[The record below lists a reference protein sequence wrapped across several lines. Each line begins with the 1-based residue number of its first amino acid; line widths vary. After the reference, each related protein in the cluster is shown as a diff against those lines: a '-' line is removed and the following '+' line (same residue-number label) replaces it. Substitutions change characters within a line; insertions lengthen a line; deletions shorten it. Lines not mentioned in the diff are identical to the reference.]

1 MLIIHICIEGESD
14 ENAYLTAVQ
23 TAILDGRKCLGMF
36 NVNCD
41 WSASP
46 NMV

>member
-1 MLIIHICIEGESD
+1 MD
-14 ENAYLTAVQ
+14 ENVYLTAVH
-23 TAILDGRKCLGMF
+23 TAILDETKCLGMF

-41 WSASP
+41 SSASP